1 MREKETIRRPLA
13 AVALA
18 AVAATTAFGSD
29 SALAPDTV
37 NMLNEIVV
45 TGTGTS
51 VQQRLLPYAV
61 STVGER
67 TLEAT
72 GQTQLLAAISG
83 MVPGLF
89 VSERSVLGFG
99 VSNGGSGHIKIRGIG
114 GDRASAVLVMVDGQ
128 PQFAGIYSHHIADFY
143 GKENVERVEVLRGP
157 ASVLYGSNA
166 MAGTI
171 NVITR
176 NASGGVHTDLTVQYG
191 SFNTL
196 LTTISNTARV
206 GHFSSVASLS
216 YNRTD
221 GNIDKLTFR
230 QADGYAKVG
239 YEFSPHWKAYAD
251 YTLMNFRG
259 RDGIYPTLSDPTS
272 TDVYRQNVTRGEVSL
287 SATNTYG
294 RTQGTARMY
303 YTYGNHYID
312 DPRHFHSTDSRY
324 GITLFQSTRTW
335 RGADIGIGFDFDS
348 YGGLIPMSGG
358 TDTGMGILPHRTI
371 VEYSPYLVASQSVA
385 GGVLCLD
392 GGLRLAMSNRFD
404 SRLVPQFGVAVNP
417 WAGWTFKG
425 NLAMGFRNPSFREL
439 YLYRMANPD
448 LEQEHMMN
456 YEVTVGRSFGRLFS
470 VELTAYYSKGD
481 NMIQVVDFKNQNTG
495 RFINKGI
502 EVSARSMP
510 LRNLWVS
517 ATYSYLH
524 TNLHNLTGAPRH
536 QYYIGA
542 EWRPV
547 EPLSIAM
554 DLKGTSRLFVA
565 DDMDY
570 QSYALLNTKI
580 SWQVWRHL
588 CLMLRLE
595 NITDARYTINRGYP
609 MPGFTVLGGVRIS
622 I

>member
-176 NASGGVHTDLTVQYG
+176 NASGGVDTDLTVQYG

-239 YEFSPHWKAYAD
+239 YEFSPHWKACAD

-259 RDGIYPTLSDPTS
+259 RDGIYPTLFDPTS

-348 YGGLIPMSGG
+348 YGGRIPMSGG

-404 SRLVPQFGVAVNP
+404 TRLVPQFGVAVNP

-448 LEQEHMMN
+448 LEQERMMN

-481 NMIQVVDFKNQNTG
+481 NMIQVVDFKNRNTG

-510 LRNLWVS
+510 LRNLWLS
-517 ATYSYLH
+517 ATYSYLN

-565 DDMDY
+565 YDMDY

>member
-448 LEQEHMMN
+448 LEQERMMN

>member
-18 AVAATTAFGSD
+18 AVTATTAFGAD
-29 SALAPDTV
+29 SVLAPDTV

-61 STVGER
+61 SIVGER

-206 GHFSSVASLS
+206 GRFSSVTSLS
-216 YNRTD
+216 YNSTD

-239 YEFSPHWKAYAD
+239 YEFSPHWKACAD

-287 SATNTYG
+287 STTNTYG

-348 YGGLIPMSGG
+348 YGGRIPMSGG

-404 SRLVPQFGVAVNP
+404 TRLVPQFGVAVNP

-448 LEQEHMMN
+448 LEQERMMN
-456 YEVTVGRSFGRLFS
+456 YEVTVGRSFGSLFS

-510 LRNLWVS
+510 LRNLWLS

-609 MPGFTVLGGVRIS
+609 MPGFTALGGVRIS

>member
-18 AVAATTAFGSD
+18 AVAATTAFGAD
-29 SALAPDTV
+29 SVLAPDTV

-196 LTTISNTARV
+196 LTTVSNTARV

-324 GITLFQSTRTW
+324 GITLFQSSRTW

-385 GGVLCLD
+385 GGLLCLD

-448 LEQEHMMN
+448 LEQERMMN

-622 I
+622 V

>member
-196 LTTISNTARV
+196 LTTVSNTARV

-385 GGVLCLD
+385 GGLLCLD

-448 LEQEHMMN
+448 LEQERMMN

-622 I
+622 V

>member
-29 SALAPDTV
+29 SALTPDTV

-385 GGVLCLD
+385 GGLLCLD

-448 LEQEHMMN
+448 LEQERMMN

>member
-348 YGGLIPMSGG
+348 YGGRIPMSGG

-404 SRLVPQFGVAVNP
+404 TRLVPQFGVAVNP

-448 LEQEHMMN
+448 LEQERMMN
-456 YEVTVGRSFGRLFS
+456 YEVTVGRSFGSLFF
-470 VELTAYYSKGD
+470 VELTA
-481 NMIQVVDFKNQNTG
+481 
-495 RFINKGI
+495 
-502 EVSARSMP
+502 
-510 LRNLWVS
+510 
-517 ATYSYLH
+517 
-524 TNLHNLTGAPRH
+524 
-536 QYYIGA
+536 
-542 EWRPV
+542 
-547 EPLSIAM
+547 
-554 DLKGTSRLFVA
+554 
-565 DDMDY
+565 
-570 QSYALLNTKI
+570 
-580 SWQVWRHL
+580 
-588 CLMLRLE
+588 
-595 NITDARYTINRGYP
+595 
-609 MPGFTVLGGVRIS
+609 
-622 I
+622 

>member
-176 NASGGVHTDLTVQYG
+176 NASGGVHTDLMVQYG

-385 GGVLCLD
+385 GGLLCLD

-448 LEQEHMMN
+448 LEQERMMN